1 MKKNLTLTSIFIL
14 IATIIFGQTAEDS
27 KGYIGISLGPSIPI
41 GSFAR
46 DDANTGAIFDA
57 HFAYKL
63 KKNVGLAVLLRGQYL
78 PVNVQSLTDKMG
90 QAVPGGV
97 NTDVKGDGWSSG
109 GLMAGIYSA
118 YPLNQKGTAIFE
130 LKTLAGF
137 MNTTS
142 PQVDIR
148 LSSSEGYAWVRQH
161 STTATAFSYL
171 ISAGMRF
178 NAGKR
183 MAFIVNADY
192 LDYTPN
198 FKNVRMTTSMGTQET
213 QNMQEQIQ
221 TINISAGI
229 AFRLK

>member
-14 IATIIFGQTAEDS
+14 IATIVFGQTAEDR

-46 DDANTGAIFDA
+46 DDANTGAIFDV

-63 KKNVGLAVLLRGQYL
+63 KKNVGLAVLIRGQYL
-78 PVNVQSLTDKMG
+78 PVNVQSLTGKMR
-90 QAVPGGV
+90 QVIPGV

-109 GLMAGIYSA
+109 GLMVGIYSA
-118 YPLNQKGTAIFE
+118 YPLDQKGIAVFE

-137 MNTTS
+137 MTTTS

-148 LSSSEGYAWVRQH
+148 LSSLEGSGWVRQH
-161 STTATAFSYL
+161 SVSATAFSYL

-198 FKNVRMTTSMGTQET
+198 FKNVKMTTSIGTQET

-229 AFRLK
+229 VCRLR

>member
-14 IATIIFGQTAEDS
+14 ITTIVFGQTAEDR

-63 KKNVGLAVLLRGQYL
+63 KKNVGLAVLIRGQYL
-78 PVNVQSLTDKMG
+78 PVNVQSLTGKMR
-90 QAVPGGV
+90 QVIPGV

-118 YPLNQKGTAIFE
+118 YPLDQKGIAVFE

-137 MNTTS
+137 MTTTS

-148 LSSSEGYAWVRQH
+148 LSSSEGSGWVRQH
-161 STTATAFSYL
+161 SVSATAFSYL
-171 ISAGMRF
+171 INAGMRF

-198 FKNVRMTTSMGTQET
+198 FKNIKMTTSIGTQET

-229 AFRLK
+229 VCRLR

>member
-1 MKKNLTLTSIFIL
+1 MKKNLALTSIFIW
-14 IATIIFGQTAEDS
+14 IATILFGQTTEDS

-78 PVNVQSLTDKMG
+78 PVNVQSLAGKMG
-90 QAVPGGV
+90 QAVPGV

-118 YPLNQKGTAIFE
+118 YPLNQKGTAVFE

-137 MNTTS
+137 MTTTS
-142 PQVDIR
+142 PLVDIR
-148 LSSSEGYAWVRQH
+148 LSSLEGSAWVRQH
-161 STTATAFSYL
+161 SVSATAFSYL

-198 FKNVRMTTSMGTQET
+198 FKNVKMTTSIGTQET
-213 QNMQEQIQ
+213 HNMQEQIQ